1 MLKKILLVAML
12 ALPIG
17 AIAQTLKFGHV
28 NSQEIV
34 VDMPEYKK
42 AEESLKALQDKY
54 ADEFQRSQDEFAKK
68 AQQFQQ
74 DMSEKT
80 LPANIAERRQ
90 KELQDMGQRL
100 EAFQQEAMQSI
111 QKAQMELMAPI
122 YNKVNTAIQK
132 VGKAEGLIYIFDLA
146 SSSVPY
152 VDPAQ
157 SKDVSTLIKA
167 ELK

>member
-1 MLKKILLVAML
+1 MLKKIVLLVML
-12 ALPIG
+12 VLPMG

-28 NSQEIV
+28 NSQDV
-34 VDMPEYKK
+34 VIEMPEFKK

-54 ADEFQRSQDEFAKK
+54 AEEFQRSQDEFAKK

-74 DMSEKT
+74 DMSENT
-80 LPANIAERRQ
+80 LPQNIAERRQ

-122 YNKVNTAIQK
+122 YNKLNDAIQK
-132 VGKAEGLIYIFDLA
+132 VGKKEGLIYIFDLA
-146 SSSVPY
+146 SNTIPY
-152 VDPAQ
+152 VDAQQ
-157 SKDVSTLIKA
+157 SKDVTTLIKS

>member
-17 AIAQTLKFGHV
+17 AIAQNLKFGHV
-28 NSQEIV
+28 NSQDV
-34 VDMPEYKK
+34 VVEMPEYKK

-122 YNKVNTAIQK
+122 YNKVNDAIQK
-132 VGKAEGLIYIFDLA
+132 VGKSEGLIYIFDLA
-146 SSSVPY
+146 GSTIPY
-152 VDPAQ
+152 VDNAQ
-157 SKDVSTLIKA
+157 SKDVTTLIQA
-167 ELK
+167 QLK

>member
-1 MLKKILLVAML
+1 MLKKIVLAVML

-17 AIAQTLKFGHV
+17 AMAQTIKFGHT
-28 NSQEIV
+28 NSQELI
-34 VDMPEYKK
+34 VDMAEFKK
-42 AEESLKALQDKY
+42 AEESLEALQKKY
-54 ADEFQRSQDEFAKK
+54 GEEFERSQEEFTKK

-74 DMSEKT
+74 DMSENT
-80 LPANIAERRQ
+80 LPQNIAERRQ

-122 YNKVNTAIQK
+122 YNKLNDAIQK
-132 VGKAEGLIYIFDLA
+132 VGKKEGLIYIFDLA
-146 SSSVPY
+146 SNTIPY
-152 VDPAQ
+152 VDAQQ
-157 SKDVSTLIKA
+157 SKDVTTLIKS